1 MDSSGIKYNEEG
13 YYFIKYTMIIMLISV
28 VCFLPIIA
36 NSLTNSYEGLWYST
50 YYQAGN
56 HELSNGRW
64 AWLFLDKIR
73 EGYSAEPFNSL
84 LALLFMT
91 VGTYFLFSPFIHKK
105 HYLLYSLIIIVSTTT
120 CCYLSFRFQSPTFGA
135 SFFTAALSAWFVIN
149 SDASGNIKKVL
160 FSCAVGTLLLS
171 VSLGLYQSNIGCFC
185 LALAA
190 YSMNLLLSDNR
201 ADAPVIL
208 IRGAGVLLAGC
219 IVYKILWDV
228 ALILRHTAAS
238 SYRGADS
245 VSFLTII
252 KMLPQ
257 SILGTYVSFIGF
269 FSFSEGNY
277 VFRIIRC
284 ALVFVLFAFLL
295 FQGIR
300 KLKNNFKECI
310 LFIALWLL
318 IPVAANLFLLLAP
331 STGWLS
337 TQMTGPLSTVIPLL
351 LCVMEQDIKKARICL
366 ILGCVFLYGN
376 IYAVGTDI
384 DALSQGM
391 TSSQAIVQN
400 VIASITDEEIY
411 SDNNEYL
418 FVGNMSDSP
427 LFRKNE
433 LWIKASSYAQAGD
446 FGIYSSS
453 QYDSYK
459 GVLDDIGIQLK
470 MGSFDDYL
478 SVLEDDSI
486 LNAPNYPNPKS
497 IINKGNLVII
507 KISDDIGIEYTE

>member
-1 MDSSGIKYNEEG
+1 MNSLGIKYNEKG

-36 NSLTNSYEGLWYST
+36 NSLTNSYDGLWYST

-56 HELSNGRW
+56 LELASGRW

-91 VGTYFLFSPFIHKK
+91 AGTYFLFLPFMHKK
-105 HYLLYSLIIIVSTTT
+105 HILLYALLIIVSTTT
-120 CCYLSFRFQSPTFGA
+120 CCYLSYRFQSPTFGA
-135 SFFTAALSAWFVIN
+135 SFFTATLSAWFVIN
-149 SDASGNIKKVL
+149 SDTSGNIKKVL
-160 FSCAVGTLLLS
+160 LSCALGTLLLS

-185 LALAA
+185 LALLA
-190 YSMNLLLSDNR
+190 YSMYMLLSDNR
-201 ADAPVIL
+201 ANTPIIL
-208 IRGAGVLLAGC
+208 IRGIGVLLAGC

-228 ALILRHTAAS
+228 ALILRHTAAA

-245 VSFLTII
+245 VSILTII

-257 SILGTYVSFIGF
+257 SILGTYASFVDF
-269 FSFSEGNY
+269 FSFNEGYY
-277 VFRIIRC
+277 VFKIIRC
-284 ALVFVLFAFLL
+284 FLVIVLFAFLL

-300 KLKNNFKECI
+300 KLRNNLRDCI

-331 STGWLS
+331 FAGWLS
-337 TQMTGPLSTVIPLL
+337 MQMTGPLSIVVPLL
-351 LCVMEQDIKKARICL
+351 LCVLEQGIKRAKICL

-400 VIASITDEEIY
+400 VIASITEEEIY
-411 SDNNEYL
+411 SDDNEYL
-418 FVGNMSDSP
+418 FVGNISDSP
-427 LFRKNE
+427 LFRKNI
-433 LWIKASSYAQAGD
+433 LWSRASSYAKAGD
-446 FGIYSSS
+446 SGIYSSS
-453 QYDSYK
+453 YYDSYK

-470 MGSFDDYL
+470 IGSLDDYF
-478 SVLEDDSI
+478 SVLEDDSV
-486 LNAPNYPNPKS
+486 LSAPNYPNPKS
-497 IINKGNLVII
+497 IIKKGNLVII
-507 KISDDIGIEYTE
+507 KISDNIGIEYPQ